1 MPLSRILGEYM
12 AKVVFEPSG
21 KKIKV
26 STGTTLL
33 EAAKESGVTID
44 APCGGKGTCGKCKVH
59 LKSGPLGDIT
69 ASERKKLSPEE
80 LKAGV
85 RLACMASIE
94 GDCIIDVPKESM
106 LGEQKILIDGTETV
120 VTLDPYVRV
129 YTVTLPKPHLH
140 DNRCDWFRLE
150 DEIATCSE
158 YTSIDFDLSTL
169 RQLPNL
175 IRDNNYELSVT
186 MYRNHVLDIAKAP
199 VEKVY
204 GAAVDIGTTTMV
216 AYVMD
221 LTTGDIVGIGSM
233 MNPQIPYGDDL
244 MARISYSFNQENLEK
259 LSKLVIEGV
268 NKIIAEGCMKAGIDP
283 SVLGEITIVGNTAM
297 HHIFLG
303 LYPKYLSL
311 APYCPVVKQ
320 PLDIPA
326 QKVGLV
332 AHRLANCHMLPVMA
346 GFVGSDHVGVILSC
360 DIHNSPEMTLAID
373 VGTNGEIVLGN
384 KDGMVCCSAAAGPA
398 LEGST
403 IKYGMRA
410 ADGAIERI
418 SIKRGSLKPTYKTIG
433 NTKPLGICGSGII
446 DIAAEMLKAA
456 VIDVTGSI
464 RPELE
469 DENDRVQEGTH
480 GYEYV
485 IEWARKTG
493 LKKDIVITSNDMR
506 EIQLAK
512 AAIYAGVSILME
524 KKGITAKDIDR
535 VMIAGAFGNYIDIEK
550 AMTIGLFPEV
560 PMEKVMSVGNAA
572 GTGARVSLIS
582 REKRDEEKVILDKLS
597 YVELATHSTFQKH
610 FVSAMNFPHKDLS
623 LFPETMKHVYAP
635 IPRNKK

>member
-1 MPLSRILGEYM
+1 MV
-12 AKVVFEPSG
+12 KVVFEPSG

-26 STGTTLL
+26 TAGMTLL
-33 EAAKESGVTID
+33 EAANEAGVGID
-44 APCGGKGTCGKCKVH
+44 APCGGKGTCGKCKVY
-59 LKSGPLGDIT
+59 LRQGNLGEVM

-80 LKAGV
+80 LAAGV
-85 RLACMASIE
+85 RLACKATIE

-106 LGEQKILIDGTETV
+106 IGEQKILIDGSDSS
-120 VTLDPYVRV
+120 VTLDPFVKV
-129 YTVTLPKPHLH
+129 FSIKLPEPHLH
-140 DNRCDWFRLE
+140 DNRCDWYRIE
-150 DEIATCSE
+150 EEIAKISE
-158 YTSIDFDLSTL
+158 YDKIDFRLSTL

-175 IRDNNYELSVT
+175 IRDNEYDISLT
-186 MYRNHVLDIAKAP
+186 MFKNQVLEINRSPFSKA
-199 VEKVY
+199 Y

-221 LTTGDIVGIGSM
+221 LTTGDVIGIGSM

-259 LSKLVIEGV
+259 LSKLVVEGV
-268 NKIIAEGCMKAGIDP
+268 DKIIAEGCQKAGLQP
-283 SVLGEITIVGNTAM
+283 SELSEVTIVGNTAM

-311 APYCPVVKQ
+311 APYCPVLKQ
-320 PLDIPA
+320 PVDFLARD
-326 QKVGLV
+326 VGLSL
-332 AHRLANCHMLPVMA
+332 HPYANCHMLPVVA

-410 ADGAIERI
+410 ADGAIEKI
-418 SIKRGSLKPTYKTIG
+418 KIKRGSLKPTYKTIG
-433 NTKPLGICGSGII
+433 NTKPMGICGSGII
-446 DIAAEMLKAA
+446 DVAAEMLKSA

-469 DENDRVQEGTH
+469 DENDRVEEGMQ
-480 GYEYV
+480 GYEYI

-524 KKGITAKDIDR
+524 KKGITAADIDR
-535 VMIAGAFGNYIDIEK
+535 VMIAGAFGNYINIEN
-550 AMTIGLFPEV
+550 AMTIGMFPEV
-560 PMEKVMSVGNAA
+560 PLDKVFSVGNAA
-572 GTGARVSLIS
+572 GTGARYSLIS
-582 REKRDEEKVILDKLS
+582 KTKREEEKEILRKLT
-597 YVELATHSTFQKH
+597 YVELATHNTFQRQ
-610 FVSAMNFPHKDLS
+610 FVQAMNFPHKDLS

-635 IPRNKK
+635 IPRN